1 MLVRQTAA
9 SDGPLLGAIAAR
21 HATSDQ
27 AVLSVLLSCAL
38 SGIATLF
45 GVMAYRRQPRPRSPR
60 LLAALAVLSAPIL
73 ATLLL
78 VAWLL
83 VAA

>member
-27 AVLSVLLSCAL
+27 AALSELLSCAL

-45 GVMAYRRQPRPRSPR
+45 GVVAYRRQPCPGSPR

-73 ATLLL
+73 ATLL
-78 VAWLL
+78 VALLL
-83 VAA
+83 VAV